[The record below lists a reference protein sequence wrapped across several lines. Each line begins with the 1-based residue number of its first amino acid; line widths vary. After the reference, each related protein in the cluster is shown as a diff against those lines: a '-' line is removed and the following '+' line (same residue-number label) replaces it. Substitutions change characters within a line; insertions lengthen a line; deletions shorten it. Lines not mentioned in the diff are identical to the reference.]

1 MAERLTLAAVLLA
14 SWAAPATSAQAGTP
28 SCARGPQRVGS
39 EIQGTPCADVIH
51 APPNVTVVHGGAG
64 DDIIVATPIGATT
77 DCPAGCHLGVGS
89 QTFDGGPGDDV
100 VYGERGND
108 TLNGGEG
115 NDRLYGGIGDDRLR
129 GGPGND
135 FLSGGFGAD
144 SLDGESGDDFVR
156 GDATL
161 DKIADGGGGTDTLSY
176 GTGVTP
182 GFNNNPEKGYPPFSD
197 YAGFPDAGGERGV
210 YIDLTKGIGDNGV
223 APDGGGLDGANEG
236 ELLGT
241 DFEKAIGTPFS
252 DYIVGTS
259 DAETIY
265 GGGGADVILGGGGA
279 DHIHGGADGDS
290 CPDEGAAEITECEG
304 GGEEVAPRDP
314 AKVTAGLMTPASSSE
329 AEFYLAGSD
338 GDDEVTATYSPSSV
352 GFRLEGG
359 SVGSFDASSST
370 AGGCEPPTSTEL
382 VCPFS
387 GTLDSIV
394 LAGLGGNDTLSA
406 GGFPDSTSVILLG
419 GPGTDSLTGGETE
432 DVLVD
437 GSGNDELKA
446 LGGDDAL
453 LNNAGVDSLD
463 AGTGSDLL
471 LSNSICDGDLL
482 NGGAGDYRD
491 NASWTKL
498 KEPVAVRLDSGVAG
512 RPAGGEPGCSGV
524 ESLDHLQTIEDL
536 EGTSQGDFF
545 HGDGGSN
552 QLLGH
557 RGADS
562 YFAEAGDDSILANSG
577 DSDAVID
584 CGEGFDTA
592 QIDIPTSEYADP
604 APIGCEAVYERPPN
618 SFRPPDT
625 PPGSQP
631 EPSQPE
637 SPATSPPPLPRDT
650 TPPRTRIL
658 HRPSRVVPIRGRR
671 RTVVFAFA
679 SSEPGSSFRCRLD
692 RGPFRPCRSP
702 RRYRVGPGRHT
713 VRIFAV
719 DPAGNA
725 DRTPAVFRFRVRRV
739 SARWSRSRRRRGR
752 TR

>member
-1 MAERLTLAAVLLA
+1 MAERLALAVVLLA
-14 SWAAPATSAQAGTP
+14 SWAVPATSAQASGP
-28 SCARGPQRVGS
+28 SCARGPQRIGN

-51 APPNVTVVHGGAG
+51 APPGVTAVHGGAG
-64 DDIIVATPIGATT
+64 DDTIVATPIAATT

-89 QTFDGGPGDDV
+89 QTFDGGPGNDI

-108 TLNGGEG
+108 TLNGGG
-115 NDRLYGGIGDDRLR
+115 GDDRLYGGIGDDLLR

-161 DKIADGGGGTDTLSY
+161 DKIADGGGTDTLSY

-197 YAGFPDAGGERGV
+197 YTGFPDAGGERGV
-210 YIDLTKGIGDNGV
+210 YIDLAKGIGDNGV

-236 ELLGT
+236 ELEGA
-241 DFEKAIGTPFS
+241 DFERVIGTPFS
-252 DYIVGTS
+252 DYIVGTPR
-259 DAETIY
+259 AETIY

-290 CPDEGAAEITECEG
+290 CSGEEAAEITECES

-314 AKVTAGLMTPASSSE
+314 AKVTAGLMTPASSGE
-329 AEFYLAGSD
+329 AELYLAGSD
-338 GDDEVTATYSPSSV
+338 GDGEVTATYSPSNV
-352 GFRLEGG
+352 VFRLEGG

-370 AGGCEPPTSTEL
+370 EGGCEPPTSTEL

-394 LAGLGGNDTLSA
+394 LAGLGGNDSLSA
-406 GGFPDSTSVILLG
+406 SGFPDSTSVILLG
-419 GPGTDSLTGGETE
+419 GPGTDSLIGGETE
-432 DVLVD
+432 DVVVD
-437 GSGNDELKA
+437 GPGNDELKA
-446 LGGDDAL
+446 LDGDDAL
-453 LNNAGVDSLD
+453 LNNGGVDSLD
-463 AGTGSDLL
+463 GGTGSDLF
-471 LSNSICDGDLL
+471 LSDSICDGDLL

-498 KEPVAVRLDSGVAG
+498 KEPVAVRLDPGIAG
-512 RPAGGEPGCSGV
+512 RPGGGQPSCSGV

-557 RGADS
+557 LGPDS
-562 YFAEAGDDSILANSG
+562 YFAEAGDDTILANSG
-577 DSDAVID
+577 DSDLVID
-584 CGEGFDTA
+584 CGEGNDTA
-592 QIDIPTSEYADP
+592 FIDRPTEKYADP
-604 APIGCEAVYERPPN
+604 APSGCETVYEAEPN
-618 SFRPPDT
+618 SFQPP
-625 PPGSQP
+625 
-631 EPSQPE
+631 EALFAPE
-637 SPATSPPPLPRDT
+637 SAANPAPATSPPRDT

-658 HRPSRVVPIRGRR
+658 HRPGKVVFTRKRR
-671 RTVVFAFA
+671 RTVAFAFA
-679 SSEPGSSFRCRLD
+679 SNEPGSSFRCRLD
-692 RGPFRPCRSP
+692 RGPFRPCSSP

-719 DPAGNA
+719 ALAGNA

-739 SARWSRSRRRRGR
+739 SARSSRSHRRRAP